1 MDDETPE
8 MEAITSEMRE
18 IMRAW
23 IADPDNAALKERYV
37 QLQAAYQRA
46 FLDLKNSNWV
56 SQPGGDEATQ
66 QAY

>member
-8 MEAITSEMRE
+8 MEEITSEMRD

-23 IADPDNAALKERYV
+23 IADPDNTALKARYV
-37 QLQAAYQRA
+37 ELQAAYQRA
-46 FLDLKNSNWV
+46 FLELKNSDWV
-56 SQPGGDEATQ
+56 SQPGGDEATH